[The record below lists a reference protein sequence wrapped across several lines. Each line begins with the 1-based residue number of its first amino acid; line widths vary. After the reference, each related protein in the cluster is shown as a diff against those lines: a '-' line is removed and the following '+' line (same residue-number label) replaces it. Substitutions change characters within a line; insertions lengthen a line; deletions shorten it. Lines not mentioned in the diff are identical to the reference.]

1 MCVTAESSACHIAA
15 IFMPVILVIFIVAHT
30 SSVNYP
36 QTGAGVSSRGAQD
49 VTPFLIPGFP
59 SPHMCT
65 PFQKVTAGSL
75 PGPGSL
81 PATGWPHPT
90 AARLPWPRMNGIPQ
104 GPAGVW
110 SPRLCPQ
117 QALEPGRARQAARAS
132 LVGCPTTPS
141 GSLYSGSCNLDRLP
155 RPNCYLRQQSPFP
168 LALPTPT
175 SLALHKQ
182 LPAALLS
189 WAPVAL
195 GRRPCHPGDTNDP
208 SILPP
213 PGGVRRA
220 QCGQRRDGSLRRQ
233 SPI

>member
-1 MCVTAESSACHIAA
+1 MLESLPGAPKTSPPSSSQAS
-15 IFMPVILVIFIVAHT
+15 PPPHT
-30 SSVNYP
+30 
-36 QTGAGVSSRGAQD
+36 
-49 VTPFLIPGFP
+49 
-59 SPHMCT
+59 CT

-155 RPNCYLRQQSPFP
+155 RPNCYLWQQSPFP

-208 SILPP
+208 SIPP
-213 PGGVRRA
+213 PPPRGGVRRA